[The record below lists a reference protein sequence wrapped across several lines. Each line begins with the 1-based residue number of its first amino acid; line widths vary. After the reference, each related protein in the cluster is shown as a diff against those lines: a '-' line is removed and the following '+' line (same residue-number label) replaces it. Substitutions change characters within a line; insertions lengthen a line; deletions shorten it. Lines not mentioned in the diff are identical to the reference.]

1 MEAQQHAATPGA
13 GTIAE
18 TVVDDVAPDAVDQ
31 ASTPIGRTVRSV
43 GHGSAVAP
51 DDAVLDTDAHTDV
64 DPAASN
70 APLLPAAEAAVAR
83 DHEFHRYDSTTAFDY
98 LFPELAE
105 SFPAFHLPVGDGAT
119 TGTVEALKALGASMV
134 ARPVAPP
141 GQPPRDLN
149 SHVPAVYTYWG
160 QFIDHDITLN
170 TNGPDT
176 TAGRDGDQALGD
188 VDAVPFQVF
197 APRVVVRSLHNG
209 RHPALNLDSLYGSG
223 PVFAGE
229 RGYRTTRSEA
239 SYVPG
244 SARLRLGRISTEA
257 LVIPGGPSFSLVE
270 PGGDAQRDLPR
281 DEQGAPLVPDGR
293 NDENLVVAQF
303 HLAMIR
309 FHNAVV
315 DWVDDVEPW
324 TRLTGGERGV
334 FERASQLVRWHYQWL
349 VVNDY
354 LRTLTRPGV
363 LDATLLRDTSFF
375 RPRYPVSMPLEF
387 AVAAFR
393 FGHSMIRDTY
403 DFNLNFTGPPPRNA
417 SLVQLFQFTGNG
429 GSLRPG
435 PAGVPA
441 LPSNWPIEWARFV
454 DKGDPSPFR
463 AAEKIDTFL
472 APSLGDLVKEG
483 ALPPEPPAHTQ
494 AQLVASALQKQLA
507 QRNLLRG
514 YMLALPTGEA
524 VATAL
529 GVTPLTPA
537 QLEDRAGDDVKQ
549 ALAALRDGDHG
560 GTPLWYYVLKEAEL
574 QGNGSFLG
582 EVGSRVLAE
591 TFVYLLRQDDTSYV
605 RASNHWTPA
614 QGVHFEDG
622 SLVLTL
628 PDLLR
633 FAGVLP
639 DAAGRFRGDGTAGHD
654 GAP

>member
-1 MEAQQHAATPGA
+1 MEAQQHTAAPGA
-13 GTIAE
+13 GTVAE

-51 DDAVLDTDAHTDV
+51 DGPATDAVV
-64 DPAASN
+64 DPAESN

-83 DHEFHRYDSTTAFDY
+83 DHALHRYDSTTAFDY

-105 SFPAFHLPVGDGAT
+105 SFPAFHLPVDDGAT
-119 TGTVEALKALGASMV
+119 ASTVEALKALGASMV
-134 ARPVAPP
+134 ARPVVPQ

-149 SHVPAVYTYWG
+149 SNVPAVYTYWG

-176 TAGRDGDQALGD
+176 TSGRDGDQALGD
-188 VDAVPFQVF
+188 VDADPFQVF

-223 PVFAGE
+223 PVFEGE
-229 RGYRTTRSEA
+229 PGLGSTRSEA

-244 SARLRLGRISTEA
+244 SAKLRLGRISTEA

-281 DEQGAPLVPDGR
+281 DAQGAPLVPDGR

-315 DWVDDVEPW
+315 DWVDEFDPW
-324 TRLTGGERGV
+324 TRHTGGERGV

-354 LRTLTRPGV
+354 LRTLTKPGV

-403 DFNLNFTGPPPRNA
+403 DYNVNFTGPPPRNA
-417 SLVQLFQFTGNG
+417 SLVQLFEFTGNG

-435 PAGVPA
+435 PAGNPA

-494 AQLVASALQKQLA
+494 AQLVASALQRQLA

-524 VATAL
+524 VATSL

-537 QLEDRAGDDVKQ
+537 QLEDRAGEDVKQ
-549 ALAALRDGDHG
+549 ALATLRDGDHG

-574 QGNGSFLG
+574 QGDGSFLG

-639 DAAGRFRGDGTAGHD
+639 DAAGRFRADGTAGHD

>member
-1 MEAQQHAATPGA
+1 MEAQQNPAATV
-13 GTIAE
+13 AE
-18 TVVDDVAPDAVDQ
+18 DVVDDVAPDAVDQ

-43 GHGSAVAP
+43 GHGAAVAP
-51 DDAVLDTDAHTDV
+51 DDTADADGDA
-64 DPAASN
+64 DPARST
-70 APLLPAAEAAVAR
+70 APLLPAARAAVAR
-83 DHEFHRYDSTTAFDY
+83 DHVLHRYDSTTAFDY
-98 LFPELAE
+98 LFPELAGR
-105 SFPAFHLPVGDGAT
+105 FPAFHLPVGNGT
-119 TGTVEALKALGASMV
+119 TAGTVQALRDLGAAMV
-134 ARPVAPP
+134 TRPVAAP

-149 SHVPAVYTYWG
+149 ARVPAVYTYWG

-176 TAGRDGDQALGD
+176 TSGRGGDQALGD
-188 VDAVPFQVF
+188 VDAVPFRVF
-197 APRVVVRSLHNG
+197 QPKVVVRSLHNG

-223 PVFAGE
+223 PVFPGE
-229 RGYRTTRSEA
+229 PRYRTTRSEA
-239 SYVPG
+239 AYVPG
-244 SARLRLGRISTEA
+244 SAKLRLGRISTEP
-257 LVIPGGPSFSLVE
+257 LVIPGGPSFALVA
-270 PGGDAQRDLPR
+270 PGDDAQRDLPR
-281 DEQGAPLVPDGR
+281 DEDGAPLVPDGR
-293 NDENLVVAQF
+293 NDENLVVAQL

-315 DWVDDVEPW
+315 DWVGEFEPW
-324 TRLTGGERGV
+324 VRGVGERAV

-354 LRTLTRPGV
+354 LRTLTKPGV
-363 LDATLLRDTSFF
+363 LDAVLLRDTSVF

-393 FGHSMIRDTY
+393 FGHSMIRESY
-403 DFNLNFTGPPPRNA
+403 DFNVNFTGAPPANA
-417 SLVQLFQFTGNG
+417 SLNLLFRFTGNG
-429 GSLRPG
+429 GGLVPG
-435 PAGVPA
+435 PAGGRV

-483 ALPPEPPAHTQ
+483 ALPPEPPAHTPQ
-494 AQLVASALQKQLA
+494 QLAASALQKQLA

-524 VATAL
+524 VADAL
-529 GVTPLTPA
+529 GVVPLTPA
-537 QLEDRAGDDVKQ
+537 QLEDRAGDDVRR
-549 ALAALRDGDHG
+549 ALAALRRRGHG

-639 DAAGRFRGDGTAGHD
+639 DAAGAFRGDGTAGHD

>member
-1 MEAQQHAATPGA
+1 MEAQQNPAATV
-13 GTIAE
+13 AE
-18 TVVDDVAPDAVDQ
+18 DVVDAVAPDAVDQ

-43 GHGSAVAP
+43 GHGSTVAAVDDTP
-51 DDAVLDTDAHTDV
+51 DERV
-64 DPAASN
+64 DPASSN

-83 DHEFHRYDSTTAFDY
+83 DHLLHRYDSTTAFDY
-98 LFPELAE
+98 LFPELADR
-105 SFPAFHLPVGDGAT
+105 FPAFHLPVGDGAT
-119 TGTVEALKALGASMV
+119 ASTVQALTALGTAMV
-134 ARPVAPP
+134 ARPAPVP
-141 GQPPRDLN
+141 GRPPVDLN

-176 TAGRDGDQALGD
+176 TSGDGGDQALGD
-188 VDAVPFQVF
+188 VDASPFAVF
-197 APRVVVRSLHNG
+197 GPKVVVRSLHNG

-223 PVFAGE
+223 PVFEGE
-229 RGYRTTRSEA
+229 PGVGTTRSEA

-244 SARLRLGRISTEA
+244 SAKLRLGRIATEPVA
-257 LVIPGGPSFSLVE
+257 FPGGPTFALVA
-270 PGGDAQRDLPR
+270 PGDDAQRDLPR
-281 DEQGAPLVPDGR
+281 DETGSPLIPDGR

-315 DWVDDVEPW
+315 DWVGEFEPW
-324 TRLTGGERGV
+324 VRVGGERAV

-354 LRTLTRPGV
+354 LRTLTKPGV
-363 LDATLLRDTSFF
+363 LDAVLFRDTSVY
-375 RPRYPVSMPLEF
+375 RPRYPISMPLEF

-403 DFNLNFTGPPPRNA
+403 DFNVNFTGPPPANA

-429 GSLRPG
+429 GSLFPG
-435 PAGVPA
+435 PSGGPA
-441 LPSNWPIEWARFV
+441 LPSNWPIEWTRFV

-463 AAEKIDTFL
+463 MAEKIDTFL
-472 APSLGDLVKEG
+472 APSLGTLVKEG
-483 ALPPEPPAHTQ
+483 VLPDEPPTHTPQ
-494 AQLVASALQKQLA
+494 QLAASALQKQLA

-524 VATAL
+524 VANAL
-529 GVTPLTPA
+529 GVTPLTTA
-537 QLEDRAGDDVKQ
+537 ELEDRAGDDVKQ
-549 ALAALRDGDHG
+549 ALAALRGGDHG
-560 GTPLWYYVLKEAEL
+560 GTPLWYYVLKEAEV

-582 EVGSRVLAE
+582 DVGSRVLAE

-628 PDLLR
+628 PDVLR

-639 DAAGRFRGDGTAGHD
+639 DAAGEFRGGGTAGHD

>member
-1 MEAQQHAATPGA
+1 MEAQQNLAATV
-13 GTIAE
+13 AE
-18 TVVDDVAPDAVDQ
+18 DVVDDVAPDAVDQ

-51 DDAVLDTDAHTDV
+51 DAATAGSDAEI
-64 DPAASN
+64 DPASSN
-70 APLLPAAEAAVAR
+70 APLLPAADAAVAR
-83 DHEFHRYDSTTAFDY
+83 DHLLHRYDSTTAFDY

-105 SFPAFHLPVGDGAT
+105 PFPAFHLPVGDGAST
-119 TGTVEALKALGASMV
+119 RTVQALKDLGTAMV
-134 ARPVAPP
+134 ARPQAVP
-141 GQPPRDLN
+141 GQPPPDLN
-149 SHVPAVYTYWG
+149 SRVPAVYTYWG

-176 TAGRDGDQALGD
+176 TDGRGGDQALGD
-188 VDAVPFQVF
+188 VDAVPFKVF
-197 APRVVVRSLHNG
+197 DPKVVVRSLHNG

-223 PVFAGE
+223 PVFEDEPGH
-229 RGYRTTRSEA
+229 GTTRSEA
-239 SYVPG
+239 SFVPG
-244 SARLRLGRISTEA
+244 SAKLRLGRISTQA
-257 LVIPGGPSFSLVE
+257 LAIPGGPTFERVE
-270 PGGDAQRDLPR
+270 PGDDAQRDLPR
-281 DEQGAPLVPDGR
+281 DENGAPLIPDGR

-315 DWVDDVEPW
+315 DWVTEFEPW
-324 TRLTGGERGV
+324 ARHAGGERGV
-334 FERASQLVRWHYQWL
+334 YERASQLVRWHYQWL

-354 LRTLTRPGV
+354 LRTLTKPGV
-363 LDATLLRDTSFF
+363 LDAVLLRDTSFF
-375 RPRYPVSMPLEF
+375 RPRHPISMPLEF

-403 DFNLNFTGPPPRNA
+403 DYNVNFTGPPPANA
-417 SLVQLFQFTGNG
+417 SLVQLFEFTGNG
-429 GSLRPG
+429 GSLFPG
-435 PAGVPA
+435 PSGGPA

-472 APSLGDLVKEG
+472 APSLGTLVKEG
-483 ALPPEPPAHTQ
+483 ALPAEPPAHTPQ
-494 AQLVASALQKQLA
+494 QLVASALQKQLA

-524 VATAL
+524 VAGAL
-529 GVTPLTPA
+529 GVTPLTRE
-537 QLEDRAGDDVKQ
+537 QLEDRASDDVK
-549 ALAALRDGDHG
+549 AALGVLREQDHG

-605 RASNHWTPA
+605 RTTNHWTPA

-628 PDLLR
+628 PDVLR

-639 DAAGRFRGDGTAGHD
+639 DEAGEFRGSGTAGHD
-654 GAP
+654 GQP